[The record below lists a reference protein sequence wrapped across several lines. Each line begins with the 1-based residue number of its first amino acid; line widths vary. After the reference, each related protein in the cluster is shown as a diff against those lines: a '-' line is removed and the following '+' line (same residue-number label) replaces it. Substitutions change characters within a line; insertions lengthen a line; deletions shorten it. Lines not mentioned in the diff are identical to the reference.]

1 MEIFVWSERIPVVGK
16 EVNNM
21 MRKEESPLFIKNSKE
36 DYIKHVEFWERDL
49 ENSGSPVLR
58 KRKIEI
64 DCGTPI
70 GLSHKIQAPEETKNV
85 DKRDI

>member
-1 MEIFVWSERIPVVGK
+1 M
-16 EVNNM
+16 
-21 MRKEESPLFIKNSKE
+21 
-36 DYIKHVEFWERDL
+36 EFWERDL

-85 DKRDI
+85 DRRDI